1 MSTMI
6 GKSLKNRY
14 FIISLIQEG
23 GMAYVYLAED
33 TINKKQ
39 VAVKIMKEETFS
51 DPLNIA
57 RFQREARAC
66 ASLRHPNIVE
76 IYDID
81 EYKGKPYIVMEYV
94 ESKSLKDLLTT
105 RGVFSPIEACDII
118 YQLADALMHA
128 HEHGVIHRDI
138 KPQNVMMKY
147 DGTVKLLDF
156 GIATISDAPNITQKD
171 MVVGS
176 VHYMAPEVLKGRGAS
191 PKSDIYSLGITF
203 YELLIG
209 KQPFNDNS
217 PVNIAMKQIE
227 EPLPSV
233 HKLRNDVNIKIEK
246 IINKACQKNPDNRY
260 QSMKAFKH
268 DLQNVMRV
276 DITNGKGFF
285 KRLFSKKDKEN
296 A

>member
-1 MSTMI
+1 MMI
-6 GKSLKNRY
+6 GKVLKDRY
-14 FIISLIQEG
+14 FITSLIQEG
-23 GMAYVYLAED
+23 GMSYVYLAED

-39 VAVKIMKEETFS
+39 VAVKIMKEETFK

-94 ESKSLKDLLTT
+94 ESKSLKELLIT
-105 RGVFSPIEACDII
+105 RGSFSALEACDII

-138 KPQNVMMKY
+138 KPQNVMMQY
-147 DGTVKLLDF
+147 DGGVKLLDF

-176 VHYMAPEVLKGRGAS
+176 VHYMAPEMLKGKGAS
-191 PKSDIYSLGITF
+191 PRSDIYALGITF
-203 YELLIG
+203 FELLTG
-209 KQPFNDNS
+209 KQPFTDSS

-227 EPLPSV
+227 EPLPSL
-233 HKLRNDVNIKIEK
+233 HKINSDINPKIEK
-246 IINKACQKNPDNRY
+246 IINKACAKNPDNRY

-268 DLQNVMRV
+268 DLQTVMGV
-276 DITNGKGFF
+276 DAVRPSLFAKLF
-285 KRLFSKKDKEN
+285 KRKKKD

>member
-1 MSTMI
+1 MMI
-6 GKSLKNRY
+6 GKVLKNRY
-14 FIISLIQEG
+14 FITSLIQEG
-23 GMAYVYLAED
+23 GMSYVYLAED

-39 VAVKIMKEETFS
+39 VAVKIMKEETFK

-94 ESKSLKDLLTT
+94 ESKSLKDLLIT
-105 RGVFSPIEACDII
+105 RGAFSPLEACDII

-138 KPQNVMMKY
+138 KPQNVMMQY
-147 DGTVKLLDF
+147 DGGVKLLDF

-176 VHYMAPEVLKGRGAS
+176 VHYMAPEMLKGKGAS
-191 PKSDIYSLGITF
+191 PRSDIYALGITF
-203 YELLIG
+203 FELLAG
-209 KQPFNDNS
+209 KQPFNDS
-217 PVNIAMKQIE
+217 TPVNIAMKQIE
-227 EPLPSV
+227 EPLPSI
-233 HKLRNDVNIKIEK
+233 HKIRNDVSPKIEK
-246 IINKACQKNPDNRY
+246 IINKACAKNPDNRY

-268 DLQNVMRV
+268 DLQAVMGV
-276 DITNGKGFF
+276 DAARPSLFARLF
-285 KRLFSKKDKEN
+285 KRNKKD